1 MGWLKKIGI
10 AFLALIVLGIIF
22 GGSSDKPSA
31 PTSIDNPAADVVS
44 TPAQSQPQK
53 SVVISYSAKKEDSIG
68 KFGQPK
74 EGKVFLII
82 TMNIENKGYDKFNT
96 NTFNFN
102 LIANN
107 IKYDVATESFSLD
120 DKLDS
125 VDLLDGGSTKGSIA
139 FEVPST
145 VESYQL
151 KYEGF
156 GSYNLIYKTV

>member
-1 MGWLKKIGI
+1 MGWIKKIGI
-10 AFLALIVLGIIF
+10 GLLALIVLGMIF
-22 GGSSDKPSA
+22 GGNSDKPSA
-31 PTSIDNPAADVVS
+31 PTSIDNPAAATDS
-44 TPAQSQPQK
+44 TPVQAQAQK
-53 SVVISYSAKKEDSIG
+53 SIDISYSAKKQDSIG
-68 KFGQPK
+68 QFGQPK

-125 VDLLDGGSTKGSIA
+125 VDLLDGGSIKGSIA
-139 FEVPST
+139 FEVPANIGT
-145 VESYQL
+145 YQL

-156 GSYNLIYKTV
+156 GSQNIVYKAA